1 MRGAEES
8 DLDYWERRRRETL
21 ALAQVV
27 DGDLRDAHL
36 ALAESYSRLIEIKRA
51 AEVKDLAE

>member
-1 MRGAEES
+1 MRGDDES

-27 DGDLRDAHL
+27 DGDLREAHL
-36 ALAESYSRLIEIKRA
+36 ALAESYSRLIEIKRR
-51 AEVKDLAE
+51 AEMKDLAE